1 MGVCS
6 ERLQKRGF
14 GKRRQK
20 KVSMSSPSSPSPSLR
35 KPPLISRYPPFTA
48 ARSSLPCRTHQSTH
62 PIFPAPSSFVPL
74 PPKKGRGRRELF
86 PRLLS
91 TRILKVHPS
100 LFSKPWSFFRSPFIL
115 SSSPLPSVLFM
126 AFSDS
131 RSRNSEIE
139 RGGGERGEGRKVL
152 IRLLPPPS
160 SSYPSLE
167 NKLFGKG
174 RGSREGRKG
183 RRGWSQFSVHLSL
196 PS

>member
-74 PPKKGRGRRELF
+74 PPKKGGEGKYFRG
-86 PRLLS
+86 
-91 TRILKVHPS
+91 
-100 LFSKPWSFFRSPFIL
+100 FFRQEFLKSIL
-115 SSSPLPSVLFM
+115 SCFRNLGLSSEVLSFC
-126 AFSDS
+126 
-131 RSRNSEIE
+131 RR
-139 RGGGERGEGRKVL
+139 
-152 IRLLPPPS
+152 PPS
-160 SSYPSLE
+160 PPFYSWH
-167 NKLFGKG
+167 
-174 RGSREGRKG
+174 SRIVVVETRK
-183 RRGWSQFSVHLSL
+183 
-196 PS
+196 